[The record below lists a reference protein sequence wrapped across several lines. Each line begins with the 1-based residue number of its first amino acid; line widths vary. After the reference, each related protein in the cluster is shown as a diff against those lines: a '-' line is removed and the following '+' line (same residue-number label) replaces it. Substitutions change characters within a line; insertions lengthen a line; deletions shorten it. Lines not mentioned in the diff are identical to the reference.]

1 MPKEKP
7 KKPDFAKVAEC
18 LYRNTSSGT
27 YYALVKRK
35 GRQIRRSLKT
45 KDRKLADR
53 RLKEFRQS
61 ADRLSDSKETRRLS
75 FKALTELWIP
85 SVIADLKPSSK
96 ARIELSVRMLN
107 RSFGLQI
114 TSHLTPS
121 DCRRWAIQRW
131 ATGIS
136 ASTFNQ
142 ELQTLKRIFEHAVDE
157 GIMLDN
163 PAKSLKR
170 RKSTGKPI
178 LIPSREEF
186 HKLTEVLANGD
197 SRYQAALSLVRLL
210 ALSGMR
216 LGEATRIT
224 WGEVDFG
231 RNQFTVSGGD
241 VGTKNREVRVV
252 PLFPSLLD
260 LLKELSDGQETE
272 RDSPI
277 ITIRS
282 AKKALESACRIAEL
296 PSFTHHCL
304 RHYFVSN
311 AIEKSID
318 FKTIAAWIGHK
329 DGGLLVA
336 KTYGHLRD
344 THSFEMAKRM
354 T

>member
-1 MPKEKP
+1 MPKTPRKQAS
-7 KKPDFAKVAEC
+7 FSKVAEC
-18 LYRNTSSGT
+18 LYRNQSSGT
-27 YYALVKRK
+27 YYALVKRS
-35 GRQIRRSLKT
+35 GSQIRRSLKT
-45 KDRKLADR
+45 KERKLAER
-53 RLKEFRQS
+53 RLKDFRDQ
-61 ADRLSDSKETRRLS
+61 ADRLSSNGKDKRLS
-75 FKALTELWIP
+75 FRSLAQRWEP
-85 SVIADLKPSSK
+85 IATANLKPSS
-96 ARIELSVRMLN
+96 ADRVRRCMRMLDQF
-107 RSFGLQI
+107 FGDQSITGI
-114 TSHLTPS
+114 TSR
-121 DCRRWAIQRW
+121 DCEEW
-131 ATGIS
+131 ATQRGRNIA

-142 ELQTLKRIFEHAVDE
+142 DAQVLK
-157 GIMLDN
+157 GIMEYAVGSGLLLDN
-163 PAKSLKR
+163 PASVIKR
-170 RKSTGKPI
+170 RRVVDKAI
-178 LIPSREEF
+178 LIPSHEQFCKLIESLHELDARAREA
-186 HKLTEVLANGD
+186 VP
-197 SRYQAALSLVRLL
+197 LVKLL

-231 RNQFTVSGGD
+231 RNQFTVSGGE
-241 VGTKNREVRVV
+241 VGTKNREVRIV

-272 RDSPI
+272 RDSCI

-282 AKKALESACRIAEL
+282 ARKAMETACRIAKL
-296 PSFTHHCL
+296 PHFTHHCL